1 MNWVLKK
8 IINSRQVHIM
18 IILLLLLLL
27 IHCRN
32 VSGKLEAVVWE
43 NRVKN
48 RVRTGKNHK
57 LKAVTYY
64 YYVVIAIIIDPL
76 QKCAGRIRCCDQ
88 RKQGKKQGMNC
99 QNSLT

>member
-18 IILLLLLLL
+18 IILLLLFLL

-57 LKAVTYY
+57 LKAVTYCD
-64 YYVVIAIIIDPL
+64 YVVIAIIVDPL
-76 QKCAGRIRCCDQ
+76 QKCAGKIRCCGQ
-88 RKQGKKQGMNC
+88 RKEGKNQGMNWEK
-99 QNSLT
+99 SLT

>member
-1 MNWVLKK
+1 MT
-8 IINSRQVHIM
+8 
-18 IILLLLLLL
+18 ILLLLLLL

-57 LKAVTYY
+57 LKAVTYCD
-64 YYVVIAIIIDPL
+64 YVVIAIIVDPL
-76 QKCAGRIRCCDQ
+76 QKCAGKIRCCGQ
-88 RKQGKKQGMNC
+88 RKQGKNQGMNWEK
-99 QNSLT
+99 SLT

>member
-1 MNWVLKK
+1 MNWVIKK

-27 IHCRN
+27 IHFRN

-48 RVRTGKNHK
+48 RVRIGKNHK

-64 YYVVIAIIIDPL
+64 DYVVIAIIVDLL
-76 QKCAGRIRCCDQ
+76 QKCAGKIR
-88 RKQGKKQGMNC
+88 
-99 QNSLT
+99 